1 MTLSECTIT
10 FAKLPASPSRC
21 YLSTSVSE
29 TTVSFLSIRLVPSRY
44 STNQDISRA
53 RQAFFKGEKSFLLVS
68 ERFHFYKRYK
78 IRGSRNIIFY
88 GPPDHPQYFTEF
100 LSFPFLDDG
109 VEAADVTCR
118 VLFSK
123 YDRMRLER
131 IVGTEGAVGLIK
143 SS

>member
-1 MTLSECTIT
+1 MSFSKIT
-10 FAKLPASPSRC
+10 PISLLNIPPVAL
-21 YLSTSVSE
+21 
-29 TTVSFLSIRLVPSRY
+29 RY

-78 IRGSRNIIFY
+78 IRGSRNIIFF

-123 YDRMRLER
+123 YDRMKLER
-131 IVGTEGAVGLIK
+131 IVGTEGAISLIK